1 MTSSKWA
8 PSRCDDC
15 INAIAKMALGTA
27 QERTAAFEAY
37 SPFLKG
43 LASFVERV
51 GICVSFHL
59 PVRLTSYLV
68 ITAYAVALHLAVPFA
83 LL

>member
-1 MTSSKWA
+1 MTNNKWA
-8 PSRCDDC
+8 PTRCDDC
-15 INAIAKMALGTA
+15 INAITKMAVGSP
-27 QERTAAFEAY
+27 QEKTAAFEAY
-37 SPFLKG
+37 SAFLKG